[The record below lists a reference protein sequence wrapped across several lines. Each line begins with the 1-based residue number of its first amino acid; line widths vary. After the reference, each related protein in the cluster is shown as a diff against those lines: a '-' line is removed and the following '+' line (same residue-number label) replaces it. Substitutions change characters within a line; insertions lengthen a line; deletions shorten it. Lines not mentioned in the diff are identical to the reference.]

1 MGKRELLL
9 IGAFV
14 VVGLVAWRLT
24 APPAE
29 PGARRFSLQRTLDN
43 IRSELQSHDTPAE
56 VSGSAKVAVPSTITR
71 VDLGEFYGT
80 AVIEGT
86 DGDEVVADLR
96 GTVFGPDETQAK
108 AFAVATVLRS
118 ETATDTVR
126 LTVERPELKHL
137 PRLELKLK
145 VPQRLVVE
153 VTMSGGR
160 LEVRRVAGLEYE
172 ARRTTVLAGDV
183 HGLVKGD
190 QRDGDVEIQDVQA
203 VDLTTRRVDVR
214 VERVSGNV
222 KGEPVDGNWLIRDVG
237 GSVALES
244 ERADLSVERVAG
256 TLTFNVSDGDLTLRD
271 EVGDVRGESRRC
283 RLVFRITGTGALDVT
298 AEDAPVELQVDATVG
313 ARYDLRAE
321 DAAVRAPEGTL
332 SITTRDTVS
341 EATGTMGPGR
351 RTVKVRSRRGDI
363 TVRP

>member
-1 MGKRELLL
+1 
-9 IGAFV
+9 
-14 VVGLVAWRLT
+14 
-24 APPAE
+24 
-29 PGARRFSLQRTLDN
+29 
-43 IRSELQSHDTPAE
+43 
-56 VSGSAKVAVPSTITR
+56 
-71 VDLGEFYGT
+71 
-80 AVIEGT
+80 
-86 DGDEVVADLR
+86 
-96 GTVFGPDETQAK
+96 VFG
-108 AFAVATVLRS
+108 
-118 ETATDTVR
+118 
-126 LTVERPELKHL
+126 
-137 PRLELKLK
+137 
-145 VPQRLVVE
+145 
-153 VTMSGGR
+153 
-160 LEVRRVAGLEYE
+160 
-172 ARRTTVLAGDV
+172 
-183 HGLVKGD
+183 
-190 QRDGDVEIQDVQA
+190 
-203 VDLTTRRVDVR
+203 
-214 VERVSGNV
+214 
-222 KGEPVDGNWLIRDVG
+222 DVG